1 MHTALLRSDKRS
13 RQRRA
18 RGQKIKARYEK
29 AGRAMRQRARGMK
42 EEIVELSREQA
53 EVEERD
59 RTTAAEMDAVRDN
72 ILNMF

>member
-1 MHTALLRSDKRS
+1 
-13 RQRRA
+13 
-18 RGQKIKARYEK
+18 
-29 AGRAMRQRARGMK
+29 MK